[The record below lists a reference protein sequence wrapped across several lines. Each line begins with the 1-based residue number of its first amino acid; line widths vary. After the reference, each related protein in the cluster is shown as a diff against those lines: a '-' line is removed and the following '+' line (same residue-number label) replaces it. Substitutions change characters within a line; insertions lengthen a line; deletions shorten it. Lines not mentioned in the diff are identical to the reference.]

1 MINPRRTFRAA
12 LAVLCLSAVL
22 AWAQALTIKDL
33 IRLKRLGFSDT
44 EVKAE
49 LLKAG
54 PAPAV
59 SAADLQALREA
70 GAGEELLK
78 ALQAPTGPP
87 LDAAEVVRLLKMG
100 RTVDQILDAA
110 IASGCRPLGTA
121 AEAADLIRQG
131 VPSAVL
137 LALQGKPLGLNE
149 CRLLADEK
157 AEAAVYLKLEKLVGL
172 QAAGLT
178 AAQALELGRAGVP
191 DEIMAGLRK
200 AAAPLVAKP
209 AAGNLPAVPEEAAD
223 KLHPAELIGT
233 WRGEM
238 AGLIGIRDSAQMT
251 FTEEGRYILNTG
263 MGVVQKGRWEAEAGV
278 LTLTA
283 EPGMPE
289 GDNYEL
295 KNGVLKIT
303 ASTCV
308 LTLRKIR

>member
-1 MINPRRTFRAA
+1 M
-12 LAVLCLSAVL
+12 
-22 AWAQALTIKDL
+22 
-33 IRLKRLGFSDT
+33 
-44 EVKAE
+44 
-49 LLKAG
+49 
-54 PAPAV
+54 
-59 SAADLQALREA
+59 
-70 GAGEELLK
+70 
-78 ALQAPTGPP
+78 
-87 LDAAEVVRLLKMG
+87 
-100 RTVDQILDAA
+100 
-110 IASGCRPLGTA
+110 
-121 AEAADLIRQG
+121 
-131 VPSAVL
+131 
-137 LALQGKPLGLNE
+137 NE

-191 DEIMAGLRK
+191 DEIVAGLRK

-209 AAGNLPAVPEEAAD
+209 AAGDLPAVPEEAD

-238 AGLIGIRDSAQMT
+238 AGGFGIRDSAQMT

-263 MGVVQKGRWEAEAGV
+263 LGVVQKGRWEAEAGV
-278 LTLTA
+278 LTFTA

-303 ASTCV
+303 APSCV